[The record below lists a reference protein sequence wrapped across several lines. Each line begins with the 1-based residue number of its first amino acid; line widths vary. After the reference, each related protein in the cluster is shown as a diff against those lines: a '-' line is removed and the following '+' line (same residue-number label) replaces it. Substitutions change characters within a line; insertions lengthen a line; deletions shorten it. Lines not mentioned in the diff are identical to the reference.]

1 MMTQVEAAPRSVNY
15 WMKLGPDGE
24 EESVTPG
31 RKIRIM
37 DIDENA
43 YTQRMVLRM
52 EEVRLRDFGTYIC
65 IARNS
70 LGDVRANV
78 QLQGAQFHVFG
89 FLYNS
94 FLIES
99 ARCGIRGLARMILL
113 FVHLKNI
120 LKLHLR
126 GCC

>member
-1 MMTQVEAAPRSVNY
+1 MTQVEAAPRSVNY

-31 RKIRIM
+31 RKITIM
-37 DIDENA
+37 DIDENS

-70 LGDVRANV
+70 LGDVRTNV
-78 QLQGAQFHVFG
+78 QLQGAESFLSQFII
-89 FLYNS
+89 
-94 FLIES
+94 FLIENVGS
-99 ARCGIRGLARMILL
+99 VTSHQRISKDDTVVVCAFEKYFETAFERL
-113 FVHLKNI
+113 
-120 LKLHLR
+120 
-126 GCC
+126 

>member
-1 MMTQVEAAPRSVNY
+1 MVTQVEAAPRSVNY

-31 RKIRIM
+31 RKITIM

-70 LGDVRANV
+70 LGDVRTNV
-78 QLQGAQFHVFG
+78 QLQGA
-89 FLYNS
+89 
-94 FLIES
+94 E
-99 ARCGIRGLARMILL
+99 RGG
-113 FVHLKNI
+113 
-120 LKLHLR
+120 LHLISVHYSDGKCWMWHQR
-126 GCC
+126 ISKDDTVVCAFEKYFKTAFERM

>member
-1 MMTQVEAAPRSVNY
+1 MLIKVEAAPRSVNY

-31 RKIRIM
+31 RKITIM
-37 DIDENA
+37 DIDENS

-70 LGDVRANV
+70 LGDVRTNV
-78 QLQGAQFHVFG
+78 QLQGAKR
-89 FLYNS
+89 FLSKVHNS
-94 FLIES
+94 D
-99 ARCGIRGLARMILL
+99 
-113 FVHLKNI
+113 
-120 LKLHLR
+120 
-126 GCC
+126 

>member
-1 MMTQVEAAPRSVNY
+1 
-15 WMKLGPDGE
+15 MKLGPDGE

-31 RKIRIM
+31 RKITIM

-52 EEVRLRDFGTYIC
+52 DEVRLRDFGTYIC

-70 LGDVRANV
+70 LGDVRTNV
-78 QLQGAQFHVFG
+78 QLQGAASFIPSF
-89 FLYNS
+89 FLQNS

-99 ARCGIRGLARMILL
+99 ALDVASGDQQG
-113 FVHLKNI
+113 
-120 LKLHLR
+120 
-126 GCC
+126 

>member
-1 MMTQVEAAPRSVNY
+1 
-15 WMKLGPDGE
+15 MKLGPDGE

-31 RKIRIM
+31 RKITIM

-70 LGDVRANV
+70 LGDVRTKV
-78 QLQGAQFHVFG
+78 QLQGA
-89 FLYNS
+89 
-94 FLIES
+94 
-99 ARCGIRGLARMILL
+99 A
-113 FVHLKNI
+113 
-120 LKLHLR
+120 LHLSFF
-126 GCC
+126 